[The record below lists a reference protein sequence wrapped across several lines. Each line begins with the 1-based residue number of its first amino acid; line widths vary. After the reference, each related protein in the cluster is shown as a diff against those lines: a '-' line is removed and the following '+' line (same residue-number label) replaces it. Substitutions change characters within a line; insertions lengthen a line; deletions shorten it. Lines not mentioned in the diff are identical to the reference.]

1 MSRRSIFSFASFHTM
16 TFEVLT
22 VVFAVLGVTAQPEDY
37 FHHHVEQDKALVT
50 ISLISAGT
58 ADVSWVS
65 EDCYHCL
72 KQELISGLHPQKSFR
87 HMMDTQHPLTIF
99 VTNHP
104 ASSTQ
109 QVESSTQQVESS
121 TQQVESSTQQVE
133 SSMQHTVPAT
143 CRVKTWLGEQG
154 EYTVTIQATH
164 DAGGIGPNRME
175 VDTLPSLNCTLTQTQ
190 MPINSNLPLWV
201 LLALM
206 LGSVLAVLLK
216 DFLRRRY
223 RGRFHFQQLFNTE
236 AESTDAQEII
246 LVPDRTTHSRFVC
259 VDTFRGISIVLM
271 IFVNYGGGGYWFFK
285 HSRWNG
291 LTFADVVMPWFVFV
305 LGASV
310 ALALNPARRRT
321 SRTRAMLKVL
331 FRTVTLIT
339 LGILLINQK
348 PCKKS
353 FDFINLRLPGVLQR
367 LAIAFFISALVFL
380 LLPTHDNGRRAY
392 YPEIIIIL
400 TLLTL
405 CSIWLSIT
413 FLITLPYG
421 CPTGY
426 LGPGGIGD
434 WGLYPNCTGGA
445 AGLIDQLII
454 GPSHLYQHPTS
465 TTTYLTS
472 VPYDPEGILGILT
485 CTALALIGLQAG
497 RWLISLQGNIKHI
510 LMRFLF
516 SAITLVRFGE
526 NCVSTKACDQ
536 GRLWEQNHIRMF
548 DLSFSKPSFTS
559 SFLSFA
565 IFSLSH
571 LKCSIIFQA
580 TLAAALS
587 KCSRDGGFIPI
598 NKNLWSLSYVA
609 LCGSL
614 SLVMLLFLYCLTD
627 KFHFWKGQPFIYPGK
642 NAILLYLGHELL
654 WSYFPL
660 AWPRPNRLN
669 HEFLLAQD
677 ATTTLLWVI
686 VAFVLHRK
694 GVFLSI

>member
-1 MSRRSIFSFASFHTM
+1 MAFNA
-16 TFEVLT
+16 LT
-22 VVFAVLGVTAQPEDY
+22 VFLAVLGATAQPEDY
-37 FHHHVEQDKALVT
+37 FQHHLEQDKALVT
-50 ISLISAGT
+50 FSLISAGT
-58 ADVSWVS
+58 ADISWVS

-72 KQELISGLHPQKSFR
+72 KQELISELHPQKSFK

-104 ASSTQ
+104 AYSTQ

-121 TQQVESSTQQVE
+121 TQQVESITQQVESSTQQVE
-133 SSMQHTVPAT
+133 SITQHTVPAT
-143 CRVKTWLGEQG
+143 CSVKTWLGEQG

-175 VDTLPSLNCTLTQTQ
+175 VATHPSLNCTLTQTQ
-190 MPINSNLPLWV
+190 TPINSNIPLWV
-201 LLALM
+201 LFALL

-216 DFLRRRY
+216 DFLKRRY
-223 RGRFHFQQLFNTE
+223 QDRFHNFEQLFNTE
-236 AESTDAQEII
+236 PDNADAQEVN
-246 LVPDRTTHSRFVC
+246 LVPVDRTTISRFVC
-259 VDTFRGISIVLM
+259 MDAFRGISIVLM

-321 SRTRAMLKVL
+321 SRSRAMLKVL
-331 FRTVTLIT
+331 CRTVTLIT

-353 FDFINLRLPGVLQR
+353 FLFTTLRLPGVLQR
-367 LAIAFFISALVFL
+367 LAIAFFISASVFL
-380 LLPTHDNGRRAY
+380 SLPTPMDNGRRAY
-392 YPEIIIIL
+392 YPEVIIVL

-405 CSIWLSIT
+405 CSMWLSIT

-445 AGLIDQLII
+445 AGFIDQLII

-510 LMRFLF
+510 LMRFLL
-516 SAITLVRFGE
+516 SAVAL
-526 NCVSTKACDQ
+526 
-536 GRLWEQNHIRMF
+536 
-548 DLSFSKPSFTS
+548 
-559 SFLSFA
+559 
-565 IFSLSH
+565 
-571 LKCSIIFQA
+571 A
-580 TLAAALS
+580 TLAAALC
-587 KCSRDGGFIPI
+587 KCSKDGGFIPI

-614 SLVMLLFLYCLTD
+614 SLVMLLLLYFLTD
-627 KFHFWKGQPFIYPGK
+627 KFHYWNGQPFIYPGK
-642 NAILLYLGHELL
+642 NAILLYLGHEMLR
-654 WSYFPL
+654 SYFPL
-660 AWPRPNRLN
+660 AWPRPNRLD
-669 HEFLLAQD
+669 HAFLLAQD

-686 VAFVLHRK
+686 VALVLHRK
-694 GVFLSI
+694 GVFLRV